1 MASIWGKTFGKRNA
15 KKNVTRELSEK
26 IIEYKND
33 YGYETIAEAVVQV
46 GNSYEFAKDMDHAA
60 PIYAVW
66 RSAKELN
73 VLDMA
78 VMRAIT
84 EQDKYE
90 DGDNNAAD
98 GDTTSSGALAGV

>member
-1 MASIWGKTFGKRNA
+1 MASIWEKTFGKRNA
-15 KKNVTRELSEK
+15 KKNVIRELSEK
-26 IIEYKND
+26 IIEYKNA

-73 VLDMA
+73 VLDVA

-84 EQDKYE
+84 EQDKYDE
-90 DGDNNAAD
+90 DKSDSNDNSD
-98 GDTTSSGALAGV
+98 DDSSLALA

>member
-1 MASIWGKTFGKRNA
+1 MASIWEKTFGKRNA

-26 IIEYKND
+26 IIEYKNA

-66 RSAKELN
+66 RKAKELN
-73 VLDMA
+73 VLDVA

-90 DGDNNAAD
+90 DESDSNDNSD
-98 GDTTSSGALAGV
+98 DDSSLALA

>member
-1 MASIWGKTFGKRNA
+1 MASIWEKTFGKRNA

-26 IIEYKND
+26 IIEYKNA

-73 VLDMA
+73 VLDVA

-90 DGDNNAAD
+90 DESDSNDNSDDN
-98 GDTTSSGALAGV
+98 SSLALA

>member
-1 MASIWGKTFGKRNA
+1 MASIWEKTFGKRNA
-15 KKNVTRELSEK
+15 KKNITRELSEK
-26 IIEYKND
+26 IIEYKNA
-33 YGYETIAEAVVQV
+33 YGYETIAEAVAQV

-66 RSAKELN
+66 RKAKELN
-73 VLDMA
+73 VLDVA

-90 DGDNNAAD
+90 DESDSNDNSD
-98 GDTTSSGALAGV
+98 DDSSLALA

>member
-1 MASIWGKTFGKRNA
+1 MASIWEKTFGKRNA
-15 KKNVTRELSEK
+15 KRNVTRELSEK
-26 IIEYKND
+26 IIEYKNA
-33 YGYETIAEAVVQV
+33 YGYETIAEAVVQI

-73 VLDMA
+73 VLDVA

-90 DGDNNAAD
+90 DESDSNNNSDDHANL
-98 GDTTSSGALAGV
+98 ALA

>member
-1 MASIWGKTFGKRNA
+1 MASIWKKTFGKRNA
-15 KKNVTRELSEK
+15 KRNVTRELSEK

-73 VLDMA
+73 VLDEA

-90 DGDNNAAD
+90 DGSNDND
-98 GDTTSSGALAGV
+98 DSSAVLAIA

>member
-1 MASIWGKTFGKRNA
+1 MASIWEKTFGKRNA

-26 IIEYKND
+26 IIEYKNA

-73 VLDMA
+73 VLDVA

-90 DGDNNAAD
+90 DESDSNNNSDDHANL
-98 GDTTSSGALAGV
+98 ALAWV

>member
-1 MASIWGKTFGKRNA
+1 MASIWEKTFGKRNA

-26 IIEYKND
+26 IIEYKNA

-73 VLDMA
+73 VLDVA

-90 DGDNNAAD
+90 NESDSNDNSDDN
-98 GDTTSSGALAGV
+98 SSLALA

>member
-1 MASIWGKTFGKRNA
+1 MASIWEKTFGKRNA

-26 IIEYKND
+26 IIEYKKA
-33 YGYETIAEAVVQV
+33 YGYETITEAVVQV

-73 VLDMA
+73 VLDTA

-90 DGDNNAAD
+90 DRNNDDSDANP
-98 GDTTSSGALAGV
+98 SGALATV

>member
-1 MASIWGKTFGKRNA
+1 MASIWEKTFGKRNA
-15 KKNVTRELSEK
+15 KRNVTRELSEK

-73 VLDMA
+73 VLDEA

-90 DGDNNAAD
+90 DESNDNSD
-98 GDTTSSGALAGV
+98 DHSSLALAGI

>member
-1 MASIWGKTFGKRNA
+1 MASIWEKTFGKRNA
-15 KKNVTRELSEK
+15 KKNVTRELSQK

-90 DGDNNAAD
+90 DESGDND
-98 GDTTSSGALAGV
+98 DSSAALATA

>member
-1 MASIWGKTFGKRNA
+1 MASIWEKTFGKRNA

-26 IIEYKND
+26 IIEYKNA

-73 VLDMA
+73 VLDVA

-90 DGDNNAAD
+90 DESDSNDNSDDHANL
-98 GDTTSSGALAGV
+98 ALA

>member
-1 MASIWGKTFGKRNA
+1 MASIWKKTFGKRNA
-15 KKNVTRELSEK
+15 KKNVARELSEK

-73 VLDMA
+73 VLDVA

-90 DGDNNAAD
+90 DESDSNDNSD
-98 GDTTSSGALAGV
+98 DHSGLVLA

>member
-1 MASIWGKTFGKRNA
+1 MASIWEKTFGKRNA
-15 KKNVTRELSEK
+15 KKNVARELSEK

-90 DGDNNAAD
+90 DESDSNDNSYDHANL
-98 GDTTSSGALAGV
+98 ALA

>member
-1 MASIWGKTFGKRNA
+1 MASIWEKTFGKRNA

-73 VLDMA
+73 VLDVA

-90 DGDNNAAD
+90 DESDSNDNSDDQANL
-98 GDTTSSGALAGV
+98 ALA

>member
-1 MASIWGKTFGKRNA
+1 MASIWEKTFGKRNA

-26 IIEYKND
+26 IIEYKNA

-60 PIYAVW
+60 PIYTTWSEA
-66 RSAKELN
+66 RDLG
-73 VLDMA
+73 VLDEA

-90 DGDNNAAD
+90 DESDSNDNSD
-98 GDTTSSGALAGV
+98 DHSGLALA

>member
-1 MASIWGKTFGKRNA
+1 MASIWEKTFGKRNA

-26 IIEYKND
+26 IIEYKNA

-66 RSAKELN
+66 RKAKELN
-73 VLDMA
+73 ALDVA

-90 DGDNNAAD
+90 DESDSNDNSD
-98 GDTTSSGALAGV
+98 DYSSLALA

>member
-1 MASIWGKTFGKRNA
+1 MASIWEKTFGKRNA
-15 KKNVTRELSEK
+15 KKNVARELSEK

-73 VLDMA
+73 VLDVAGEPLLNRINMKTNL
-78 VMRAIT
+78 MIT
-84 EQDKYE
+84 MIRVQ
-90 DGDNNAAD
+90 
-98 GDTTSSGALAGV
+98 L

>member
-1 MASIWGKTFGKRNA
+1 MASIWEKTFGKRNA

-26 IIEYKND
+26 IIEYKNA

-46 GNSYEFAKDMDHAA
+46 GNSCEFAKDMDHAA

-73 VLDMA
+73 VLDVA

-90 DGDNNAAD
+90 NESDSNDNSDDN
-98 GDTTSSGALAGV
+98 SSLALA

>member
-1 MASIWGKTFGKRNA
+1 MASIWEKTFGKRNA

-26 IIEYKND
+26 IIEYKNA

-66 RSAKELN
+66 RSAKELD
-73 VLDMA
+73 VLDVA
-78 VMRAIT
+78 VMKAIT

-90 DGDNNAAD
+90 DESDSNDNSDDN
-98 GDTTSSGALAGV
+98 SSLALA

>member
-1 MASIWGKTFGKRNA
+1 MASIWEKTFGKRNA
-15 KKNVTRELSEK
+15 KKNVARELSEK

-90 DGDNNAAD
+90 DESDSND
-98 GDTTSSGALAGV
+98 DSSAALATA

>member
-1 MASIWGKTFGKRNA
+1 MASIWEKTFGKRNA

-66 RSAKELN
+66 RSAKGLN

-78 VMRAIT
+78 VMRAIK
-84 EQDKYE
+84 EQEYD
-90 DGDNNAAD
+90 DRNNDDSDANP
-98 GDTTSSGALAGV
+98 SGALATV

>member
-1 MASIWGKTFGKRNA
+1 MASIWEKTFGKRNA
-15 KKNVTRELSEK
+15 KKNVARELSEK

-73 VLDMA
+73 VLDVA

-90 DGDNNAAD
+90 DESDDND
-98 GDTTSSGALAGV
+98 DSSAALATA

>member
-1 MASIWGKTFGKRNA
+1 MASIWEKTFGKRNA

-33 YGYETIAEAVVQV
+33 YGYETIAEAVAQV

-73 VLDMA
+73 VLDVA
-78 VMRAIT
+78 GIRAIT

-90 DGDNNAAD
+90 DEDESDSNDNSDDHTNL
-98 GDTTSSGALAGV
+98 ALA

>member
-1 MASIWGKTFGKRNA
+1 MASIWEKTFGKRNA

-26 IIEYKND
+26 IIEYKNA

-73 VLDMA
+73 VLDVA

-90 DGDNNAAD
+90 DESDSNNNSD
-98 GDTTSSGALAGV
+98 DDSSLALA